1 MAERTVEGALLISA
15 FGYVH
20 ENDVPRASFLV
31 LWSSGRPPTKVAV
44 KSHVEHPVA
53 AEPDADGPHTN
64 QASTVVFFSP
74 DPILRRRDGTREK
87 WRGKQCGVADDG
99 GRIRLPLI
107 SVELLVMHP
116 SPS

>member
-20 ENDVPRASFLV
+20 ENDTPWASFLV

-53 AEPDADGPHTN
+53 AEPDGRGR
-64 QASTVVFFSP
+64 ASHESS
-74 DPILRRRDGTREK
+74 EH
-87 WRGKQCGVADDG
+87 G
-99 GRIRLPLI
+99 GIFLA
-107 SVELLVMHP
+107 
-116 SPS
+116 